1 MTEKVSSLLTQ
12 SGRRPIWDTCSQWSC
27 ALARRHNLVV
37 FFLREARLI
46 LSVRRA
52 FIGFVKFEEPDDHW
66 TPNMQRHLY
75 SFCDITFRST
85 AATPCWPGGWVTDR
99 LQRDAS
105 QLVTQSTRHSYFWMT
120 RWPCIDDCNCLP
132 MTHVEA
138 LPMWLCVCLTTPTS
152 TNMYMYV
159 TSRLL
164 VTNLSIADVKRQ
176 L

>member
-1 MTEKVSSLLTQ
+1 VIIWPLSNYYKMTEKVSSLLTQ

-75 SFCDITFRST
+75 SLKLLWHHILVDSCN
-85 AATPCWPGGWVTDR
+85 AVLAGWVGHWQAPEGCQSIRHTVNS
-99 LQRDAS
+99 S
-105 QLVTQSTRHSYFWMT
+105 QLFLNDEMAVYW
-120 RWPCIDDCNCLP
+120 
-132 MTHVEA
+132 
-138 LPMWLCVCLTTPTS
+138 WLQ
-152 TNMYMYV
+152 
-159 TSRLL
+159 LL
-164 VTNLSIADVKRQ
+164 AYIWHT
-176 L
+176 